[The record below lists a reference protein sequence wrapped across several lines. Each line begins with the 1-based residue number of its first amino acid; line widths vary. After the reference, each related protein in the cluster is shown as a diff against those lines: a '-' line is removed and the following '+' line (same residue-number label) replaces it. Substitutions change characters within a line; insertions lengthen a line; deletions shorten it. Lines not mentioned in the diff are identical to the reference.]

1 MTPRSTP
8 KKSILMP
15 NSPETKNEILEPV
28 IQAPKKSIVMQQEG
42 TTNEGEANL
51 QDQVAFLTRE
61 LMAMKADKEKKPS
74 LQSQKEIY
82 SGPNSY
88 SFRMI
93 DGKIITHF
101 EMTKDITKN
110 NLNGIGTY
118 EVQTCKVTYSDGTTE
133 DMVYADYSNAVVWSP
148 KYTLYKLERRYKI
161 YLQGSVKPLVL
172 SYHEAIEKY
181 TKIVKDQQN
190 RVWNFDILGK
200 DPIVDD
206 LHTFH
211 ITDMNEDDKFIYNDG
226 EPFTVDSTAIN

>member
-1 MTPRSTP
+1 MNNRSTA

-15 NSPETKNEILEPV
+15 ESPVTEIPEV
-28 IQAPKKSIVMQQEG
+28 TQVPKKSIVMQQNKSE
-42 TTNEGEANL
+42 TNEGESNL

-61 LMAMKADKEKKPS
+61 LMAMKADKDKKPS

-88 SFRMI
+88 SFRTI
-93 DGKIITHF
+93 DGKIVTHF
-101 EMTKDITKN
+101 EMTEDITRN
-110 NLNGIGTY
+110 NLNGVGTY
-118 EVQTCKVTYSDGTTE
+118 EVQSCKVDYADGTSE
-133 DMVYADYSNAVVWSP
+133 KMVYADYSNIVRWSE
-148 KYTLYKLERRYKI
+148 KYNLFQLKRQFKI
-161 YLQGSVKPLVL
+161 YLKWSVKPMIV
-172 SYHEAIEKY
+172 SHGEATEKY

-200 DPIVDD
+200 DPIVYD

-211 ITDMNEDDKFIYNDG
+211 ITDMDEDDNFIYNNG